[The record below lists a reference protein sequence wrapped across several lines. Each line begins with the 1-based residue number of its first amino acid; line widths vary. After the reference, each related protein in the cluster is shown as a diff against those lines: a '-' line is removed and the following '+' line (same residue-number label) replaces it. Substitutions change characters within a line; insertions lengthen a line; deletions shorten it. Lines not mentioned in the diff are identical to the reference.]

1 MLYEMQV
8 AGLTVDPITRSPILI
23 LKDTSK
29 EIALPIWVGLNEAN
43 AIMLELEQIPTP
55 RPMTHDLLRNMLS
68 TMNARVQKVIV
79 SDLKDDTYY
88 AIIEVVHG
96 GEVLRIDSRTSDA
109 IALALRT
116 KSPIF
121 VDGQVIEK
129 SRCLDVNRERAEG
142 LAAGGHGDD
151 QRLDEWLSEVTPDD
165 FVSS

>member
-23 LKDTSK
+23 LKDSSK

-55 RPMTHDLLRNMLS
+55 RPMTHDLLKSMLQS
-68 TMNARVQKVIV
+68 MNASVRKVVV

-88 AIIEVVHG
+88 AVIEVLHQG
-96 GEVLRIDSRTSDA
+96 AVLEIDSRTSDA

-121 VDGQVIEK
+121 VHEQVIEK
-129 SRCLDVNRERAEG
+129 SRCREVNHQDKSSRPPS
-142 LAAGGHGDD
+142 DD
-151 QRLDEWLSEVTPDD
+151 KDLEQWLSEVSPDD

>member
-29 EIALPIWVGLNEAN
+29 EIALPIWVGLHEAN

-55 RPMTHDLLRNMLS
+55 RPMTHDLLKNMLN
-68 TMNARVQKVIV
+68 TMNAQVQKVVV

-88 AIIEVVHG
+88 AIIEVLHQ
-96 GEVLRIDSRTSDA
+96 GEVLSIDSRTSDA

-121 VDGQVIEK
+121 VDSQVIEK
-129 SRCLDVNRERAEG
+129 SRVLDVNKERAEG
-142 LAAGGHGDD
+142 VGSSNEE
-151 QRLDEWLSEVTPDD
+151 QKFEEWLSEVTPDD

>member
-55 RPMTHDLLRNMLS
+55 RPMTHDLLKNMLS
-68 TMNARVQKVIV
+68 TMNAQVQKVVV

-88 AIIEVVHG
+88 AIIEVLHQ
-96 GEVLRIDSRTSDA
+96 GEVLSIDSRTSDA

-121 VDGQVIEK
+121 VDSQVIEK
-129 SRCLDVNRERAEG
+129 SRVLDVNKERAEG
-142 LAAGGHGDD
+142 VGNANEE
-151 QRLDEWLSEVTPDD
+151 QRFEEWLSEVTPDD

>member
-1 MLYEMQV
+1 MLYEMKV

-55 RPMTHDLLRNMLS
+55 RPMTHDLLKNILG
-68 TMNARVQKVIV
+68 TMHATVQKVIV

-88 AIIEVVHG
+88 AIIELLHG
-96 GEVLRIDSRTSDA
+96 GEVLSIDSRTSDA

-116 KSPIF
+116 KAPIF
-121 VDGQVIEK
+121 VDSQVIEK
-129 SRCLDVNRERAEG
+129 SRVLDVNKERAEAPAG
-142 LAAGGHGDD
+142 LSNEE
-151 QRLDEWLSEVTPDD
+151 QRFEEWLSEVTPDD

>member
-55 RPMTHDLLRNMLS
+55 RPMTHDLLKNMLS
-68 TMNARVQKVIV
+68 TMNAQVQKVVV

-88 AIIEVVHG
+88 AIIEVLHQ
-96 GEVLRIDSRTSDA
+96 GEVLSIDSRTSDA

-121 VDGQVIEK
+121 VDSQVIEK
-129 SRCLDVNRERAEG
+129 SRVLDVNKERAEG
-142 LAAGGHGDD
+142 VGSANEE
-151 QRLDEWLSEVTPDD
+151 QRFEEWLSEVTPDD

>member
-55 RPMTHDLLRNMLS
+55 RPMTHDLLKNILS
-68 TMNARVQKVIV
+68 SIDAKVQKVIV

-88 AIIEVVHG
+88 ALIEIEQR
-96 GEVLRIDSRTSDA
+96 GETFSIDSRTSDA
-109 IALALRT
+109 IAIALRT

-121 VDGQVIEK
+121 VDAQVIEK
-129 SRCLDVNRERAEG
+129 SRCLDVNKERPAEVPSG
-142 LAAGGHGDD
+142 SEE
-151 QRLDEWLSEVTPDD
+151 QQFEEWLSEVTPDD
-165 FVSS
+165 FLAS